1 MSGSPDRISG
11 QSMFSDDEWTLLGEL
26 LHLSGKEL
34 AIVKH
39 VFDDKSD
46 CEIARELGISRHTV
60 NTHLGRLYRKLGV
73 HSRLH
78 VVIAIFSEYLALLPQ
93 SPSLDSAT
101 RT

>member
-1 MSGSPDRISG
+1 MPGLSDRVCG
-11 QSMFSDDEWTLLGEL
+11 QKMFSEDEWVSVGDR
-26 LHLSGKEL
+26 LHLSDREL

-46 CEIARELGISRHTV
+46 CEIAKELGISRHTV

-78 VVIAIFSEYLALLPQ
+78 VAVAIFSEYLAILAMRL
-93 SPSLDSAT
+93 SLDSAT